1 MQFERFKLV
10 DRIVE
15 IDTGE
20 RTIRC
25 EAAVPQQSS
34 IFDAHFPGYPLMPGV
49 LLLESMAQTSGW
61 MILGLQGFRQMPFL
75 AAAREAKFRVLVRPG
90 DRLEMSAKIVHEGSG
105 FALTQAQGML
115 DGKIACDATITFR
128 VVDFPKPEFKQDM
141 LKFARE
147 LSFPMNLVAAD
158 D

>member
-10 DRIVE
+10 DRIAQ

-25 EAAVPQQSS
+25 EGTVPMESPV
-34 IFDAHFPGYPLMPGV
+34 FEGHFPGHPLMPGV

-75 AAAREAKFRVLVRPG
+75 AAAREAKFRSFVGPG
-90 DRLEMSAKIVHEGSG
+90 SKLIMTAKIVHEGSG
-105 FALTQAQGML
+105 FALTQAQGEL
-115 DGKIACDATITFR
+115 DGKVVCDATITFR
-128 VVDFPKPEFKQDM
+128 VVNFPKPEFKQEM

-147 LSFPMNLVAAD
+147 LNFPMDLVAND
-158 D
+158 

>member
-10 DRIVE
+10 DRIVQ

-25 EAAVPQQSS
+25 EATVPMESP
-34 IFDAHFPGYPLMPGV
+34 IFEGHFPGYPLMPGV

-75 AAAREAKFRVLVRPG
+75 AAAREAKFRSFVGPG
-90 DRLEMSAKIVHEGSG
+90 SKLIMTAKIVHEGSG
-105 FALTQAQGML
+105 FALTQAQGEL
-115 DGKIACDATITFR
+115 DGKVACDATITFR
-128 VVDFPKPEFKQDM
+128 VVDFPKPEFKREM
-141 LKFARE
+141 LKLARE
-147 LSFPMNLVAAD
+147 LGFPMDMVPND
-158 D
+158 

>member
-10 DRIVE
+10 DRIVQ

-25 EAAVPQQSS
+25 EGTVPMESP
-34 IFDAHFPGYPLMPGV
+34 IFEGHFPGHPLMPGV

-75 AAAREAKFRVLVRPG
+75 AAAREAKFRTFVGPG
-90 DRLEMSAKIVHEGSG
+90 SKLIMTAKIVHEGSG
-105 FALTQAQGML
+105 FALTQAQGEL
-115 DGKIACDATITFR
+115 DGKVVCDATITFR
-128 VVDFPKPEFKQDM
+128 VVNFPKPEFKQEM

-147 LSFPMNLVAAD
+147 LNFPMDLVAND
-158 D
+158 